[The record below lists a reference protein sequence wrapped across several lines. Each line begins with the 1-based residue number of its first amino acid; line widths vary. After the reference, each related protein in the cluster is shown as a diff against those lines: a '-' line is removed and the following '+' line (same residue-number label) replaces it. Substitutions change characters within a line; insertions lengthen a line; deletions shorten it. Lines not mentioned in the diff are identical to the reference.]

1 MVKFD
6 PNIYRKIFSTD
17 SKGRMIFYVEIQKS
31 LYGILK
37 SMLMFYMNLV
47 GYLTREG
54 FKLNTHDP

>member
-6 PNIYRKIFSTD
+6 PNIYRKTFSTD